1 MNYYLAATALRAFS
15 ATTWT
20 KAIYRWI
27 GNRKTVRQLSAERA
41 GWVLEKLNQV
51 PTTEP
56 ERFLE
61 LGTGWMHAY
70 SLYPA
75 LTRNAEIHAFD
86 VWDNRSFAAF
96 QNAVTQLPDHVARL
110 DLTAGQRDA
119 ADRKIA
125 ALGSAADFDQAY
137 QTLNLH
143 YAYAHDGR
151 LPYPENHF
159 DAIYSVDVLE
169 HVVASGFDTVAEDWF
184 RVLKPGGR
192 LLAQVGL
199 DDHLAHYDGSKS
211 RKHYLRHSK
220 SLFDN
225 WLENDVQ
232 YINRIPATD
241 MMDRLKRVGFQVLE
255 AERLLV
261 DDPENL
267 PVHQDYRDQPAED
280 VATYRLN
287 LVIEKP
293 HG

>member
-15 ATTWT
+15 ATSWT
-20 KAIYRWI
+20 KGIYRWL
-27 GNRKTVRQLSAERA
+27 GNRKTERQLSAERA
-41 GWVLEKLNQV
+41 GWVLDKLKDV
-51 PTTEP
+51 PTREP

-96 QNAVTQLPDHVARL
+96 ENAVKQLPDHVAAL
-110 DLTAGQRDA
+110 DLDEQQRAA
-119 ADRKIA
+119 ADRKIE
-125 ALGSAADFDQAY
+125 ALRGAGGFDEAY

-143 YAYAHDGR
+143 YAFAHDGR

-184 RVLKPGGR
+184 RVMKPGGR

-199 DDHLAHYDGSKS
+199 DDHLAHYDRSKS
-211 RKHYLRHSK
+211 RKHYLRHSAG
-220 SLFDN
+220 LFDR

-241 MMDRLKRVGFQVLE
+241 MIQRLEKVGFHVLE
-255 AERLLV
+255 AERLII
-261 DDPENL
+261 DDAENL
-267 PVHQDYRDQPAED
+267 PVHQDYRHQSAED
-280 VATYRLN
+280 IATYRLH

-293 HG
+293 AG